1 MARFQKRVPEFSQVY
16 VFCIYYRL
24 VDSKFD
30 KFLGFSNCM
39 TIKVEDSLVFFGD
52 DVLGS
57 REIKSFCMRKFNK
70 LNLLTLK

>member
-1 MARFQKRVPEFSQVY
+1 MY

-57 REIKSFCMRKFNK
+57 REIKSF
-70 LNLLTLK
+70 L